1 MEIKGYSLEMKK
13 ISILALALLSL
24 VSCSNSNEKKTA
36 MEWAKI
42 AVEEEHYILDDD
54 GILLTHTAVTQ
65 TPSLELVEEVEGETY
80 GDYLYVKDDDG
91 DYYVAFFKH
100 SLVVE
105 TYYKIKEYVYISAIV
120 WRFEIKSSNPIK
132 LKFTEDEIVDID
144 IAELEW

>member
-1 MEIKGYSLEMKK
+1 MKK

-65 TPSLELVEEVEGETY
+65 TPSLELVEEVKGETY